1 MDYFPKPTN
10 LNGEELIAE
19 LKAAGLDV
27 EQINDNGSGQIYFET
42 DNAELA
48 AKIIEKHNGNIIP
61 REPTIAD
68 KLVSVG
74 LSLDELKAAI
84 LGGN

>member
-1 MDYFPKPTN
+1 MNYFSKPTN

-42 DNAELA
+42 DNVELA
-48 AKIIEKHNGNIIP
+48 AKVVEKHNGNVIP
-61 REPTIAD
+61 REATVED
-68 KLVSVG
+68 KLASVG
-74 LSLDELKAAI
+74 LNLNDLKNA
-84 LGGN
+84 LGL